1 MEKRRIEE
9 TLYQKLEQLSKSDV
23 YPFHMPGHKRRLREG
38 LLKEAACIDITE
50 IDGFD
55 NLHHAEG
62 IIRQEQ
68 EFAARLYGSRQCFF
82 LVNGS
87 SCGVMAAVCA
97 AAKEG
102 ETILMARHS
111 HKSAYHAVYLQKL
124 NAQYLYP
131 QQSQQ
136 GFPAGGITPEQVGRQ
151 LDSCGAKAVLITSP
165 TYEGVISDIASIA
178 QVVHDRG
185 AILIVDEAHGAHLKF
200 HKAFGESAVDTGAD
214 IVVQS
219 LHKTMPSLTQTA
231 LLHICSDR
239 APVERVRRYLEL
251 FQTSSPSY
259 VLMASISH
267 CLHMAA
273 ENKQLY
279 FAPYV
284 ERLER
289 FYRQTAGL
297 QRIRVL
303 GGADFRQAYGV
314 QKDPSKLILYAGN
327 LTDREGR
334 RFGGHQLMEA
344 LRKGYHLETEMETRD
359 YVLAMTSFLDTQEGF
374 DRLKQ
379 ALFEIE
385 EGLTVGAQNDK
396 NSGAGGGQPGDEN
409 LNPEQICSIDQA
421 VDGNTEII
429 DWEDAAGRVS
439 CEYLYLY
446 PPGSPVIVPG
456 ERISKHVW
464 EYVQESRQMGLNV
477 QGPEDYAFNKLKVLR
492 ITNG

>member
-1 MEKRRIEE
+1 MEE
-9 TLYQKLEQLSKSDV
+9 TLYQKLERLSQSDV
-23 YPFHMPGHKRRLREG
+23 YPFHMPGHKRRLWEG
-38 LLKEAACIDITE
+38 ALQEAARIDITE

-102 ETILMARHS
+102 ETLLMARHS

-124 NAQYLYP
+124 SAQYLYP
-131 QQSQQ
+131 QQAQR
-136 GFPAGGITPEQVGRQ
+136 GFPAGGITAEQVGRQ
-151 LDSCGAKAVLITSP
+151 LDRCGAKAVLITSP

-178 QVVHDRG
+178 RVVHDRG

-200 HKAFGESAVDTGAD
+200 HKAFGESAVDAGAD

-239 APVERVRRYLEL
+239 APVERVRRYLEM

-259 VLMASISH
+259 VMMASISH
-267 CLHMAA
+267 CLHMTA
-273 ENKQLY
+273 ESGQLY
-279 FAPYV
+279 FASYV
-284 ERLER
+284 EKLER

-297 QRIRVL
+297 QKIRVL
-303 GGADFRQAYGV
+303 QGADFRRVYGV
-314 QKDPSKLILYAGN
+314 QKDPSKLILYTGN
-327 LTDREGR
+327 LTDKEGR

-344 LRKGYHLETEMETRD
+344 LRKGYHLEPEMETRD
-359 YVLAMTSFLDTQEGF
+359 YVLAMTGFLDTQEGF

-385 EGLTVGAQNDK
+385 EGLTVRAQYHKD
-396 NSGAGGGQPGDEN
+396 SSAGGDELSDDEN

-456 ERISKHVW
+456 ERISQRAW

-477 QGPEDYAFNKLKVLR
+477 QGPEDHAFHTIKVLR
-492 ITNG
+492 T